1 MKILKFIL
9 LAVLISILS
18 ILTYLGYYGY
28 FMELSF
34 SQKNIAE
41 EQLVYKTQV
50 GDYKNTKVTM
60 DEVYH
65 HLLNAYNID
74 TKHGFGI
81 YHDNPEDVAV
91 EKLRAEVG
99 CILPDSIN
107 FGAIQQDEV
116 LQYKRIE
123 KQSVLV
129 CEFPYKGGASIL
141 VGMMRV
147 YPLMQEV
154 MQAKNMDPSKV
165 SVMEVYDVPNKRIE
179 YRILEHE

>member
-9 LAVLISILS
+9 IAVLISILS

-34 SQKNIAE
+34 SQKNIVE
-41 EQLVYKTQV
+41 EHLVYKKQL

-81 YHDNPEDVAV
+81 YHDNPEQVAV
-91 EKLRAEVG
+91 EKLRAEIG
-99 CILPDSIN
+99 CILPDSVDLD
-107 FGAIQQDEV
+107 AIQRDKA
-116 LQYKRIE
+116 LLYKRVNE
-123 KQSVLV
+123 QSVLV

-154 MQAKNMDPSKV
+154 IQEKSMDPSKV

-179 YRILEHE
+179 YRILENE